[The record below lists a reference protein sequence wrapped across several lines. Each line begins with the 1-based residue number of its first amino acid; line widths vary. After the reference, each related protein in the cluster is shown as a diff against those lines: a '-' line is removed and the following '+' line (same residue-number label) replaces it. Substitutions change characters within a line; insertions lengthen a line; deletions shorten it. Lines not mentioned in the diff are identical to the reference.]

1 MKRLECIAEGCNAV
15 IEAESEDEVMEEAA
29 EHASDKH
36 PDLELDDATTKKI
49 RENILTI

>member
-1 MKRLECIAEGCNAV
+1 MKRLECIADGCDAV
-15 IEAESEDEVMEEAA
+15 IEAETEDEVMEQAA
-29 EHASDKH
+29 EHASSDH